1 MYRRYEN
8 PGKVQELLRI
18 AEAVYEKA
26 IAEGADDDRLFDLY
40 GDVLDLKDRLR
51 FAWADQEEEENYRR
65 DNYPEEFQ

>member
-8 PGKVQELLRI
+8 PGEVQELLRI
-18 AEAVYEKA
+18 AEAAYEKA

-65 DNYPEEFQ
+65 DNYPEDFQ

>member
-18 AEAVYEKA
+18 AEAAYEKA

-65 DNYPEEFQ
+65 DNYPEDFQ

>member
-18 AEAVYEKA
+18 AEAAYERA

-65 DNYPEEFQ
+65 DNYPEDFQ